1 MNQTRH
7 IAAYTTARDT
17 APTSIDTGPP
27 SCAPTAAEMATLR
40 RMLPGWLALAALTCG
55 CLAAFQAT
63 DAAVL
68 VCSLLGVGFGFL
80 AGVAIGGV
88 RHEGDPTCPA
98 CGMMRRQW
106 VRRPVVCDHC
116 EVCKDG
122 AMVIDYEEDHHR
134 SRRLCGFGRRL
145 RNADRAYG
153 RWTTKKALALLDDGN
168 VDHARRTLAHAMRL
182 AQPPEVG

>member
-7 IAAYTTARDT
+7 INAYTAARGS
-17 APTSIDTGPP
+17 APTTADIDTGPP

-68 VCSLLGVGFGFL
+68 VCSLLGAGFGFL
-80 AGVAIGGV
+80 AGVAVG
-88 RHEGDPTCPA
+88 
-98 CGMMRRQW
+98 
-106 VRRPVVCDHC
+106 
-116 EVCKDG
+116 
-122 AMVIDYEEDHHR
+122 
-134 SRRLCGFGRRL
+134 
-145 RNADRAYG
+145 
-153 RWTTKKALALLDDGN
+153 
-168 VDHARRTLAHAMRL
+168 L